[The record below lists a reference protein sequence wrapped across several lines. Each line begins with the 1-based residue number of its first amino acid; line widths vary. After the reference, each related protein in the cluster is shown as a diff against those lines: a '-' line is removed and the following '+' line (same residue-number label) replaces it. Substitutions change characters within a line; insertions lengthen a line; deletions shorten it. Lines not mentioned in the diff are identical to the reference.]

1 MASLV
6 FDACALIA
14 FAYDEDGAD
23 LLETYLAS
31 EQDTCFVH
39 SLNFCE
45 FYYQAYRR
53 SSKQD
58 AGRMVEEFLET
69 GMVLRNDWT
78 LSFGK
83 PPAK

>member
-31 EQDTCFVH
+31 EENTCFVH

-45 FYYQAYRR
+45 FYYQAI
-53 SSKQD
+53 
-58 AGRMVEEFLET
+58 AGH
-69 GMVLRNDWT
+69 RNMMPQEW
-78 LSFGK
+78 FRNFWRQ
-83 PPAK
+83 A